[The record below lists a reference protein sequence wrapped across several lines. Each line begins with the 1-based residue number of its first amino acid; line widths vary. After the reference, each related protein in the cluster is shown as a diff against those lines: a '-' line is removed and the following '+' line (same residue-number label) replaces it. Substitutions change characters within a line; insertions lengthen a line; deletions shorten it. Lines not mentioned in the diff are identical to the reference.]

1 MRQTEETSDRY
12 AKLDTWED
20 EQILDALA
28 DGQAQA
34 VEAVRRARSA
44 LASAARAVTDQLLR
58 GGRLVYA
65 GAGSSIRIAAQDGSE
80 LPATFG
86 FAPERL
92 VYLIAGGPETL
103 LTGRGSAEDDEDEA
117 VMAVEAQQIGPRD
130 VVIAVSA
137 SGSTPYTLAAAKAA
151 RARGACVIGIANNR
165 DAPLLREANHPI
177 LLESGPEV
185 IAGSTRLG
193 AGTAQK
199 CALGL
204 LSTLVNIRLGAVFG
218 GMMINLRAD
227 NAKLKARARAM
238 VAKIAGIDEQQAKK
252 ALEEARGEIA
262 PAALICAGARG
273 LAEAQALL
281 AGAKGNLRLALA
293 RLTGS

>member
-12 AKLDTWED
+12 VELDTWDD
-20 EQILDALA
+20 EKILDALV
-28 DGQAQA
+28 DGQARA
-34 VEAVRRARSA
+34 VESVRRARAA
-44 LASAARAVTDQLLR
+44 LAAAARAIAGRLSQ

-92 VYLIAGGPETL
+92 VYLIAGGNEAL
-103 LTGRGSAEDDEDEA
+103 LEGRATAEDDEREA
-117 VMAVEAQQIGPRD
+117 RAAVAAHDLGARD
-130 VVIAVSA
+130 VLIAVSA

-151 RARGACVIGIANNR
+151 RGRGSMIVGIANNR
-165 DAPLLREANHPI
+165 SAPLLEAADHPI

-199 CALGL
+199 SALGL
-204 LSTLVNIRLGAVFG
+204 LSTLVNIRLGAVYD
-218 GMMINLRAD
+218 GMMVNLRAD
-227 NAKLKARARAM
+227 NVKLKARARAM
-238 VAKIAGIDEQQAKK
+238 VARIAKVNERQAEQ
-252 ALEEARGEIA
+252 ALAESHGEVA
-262 PAALICAGARG
+262 PAALLCAGAAG
-273 LAEAQALL
+273 LAEAQELL
-281 AGAKGNLRLALA
+281 AQCRGNLRLALA
-293 RLTGS
+293 RLAGS

>member
-12 AKLDTWED
+12 AGLDTWDD
-20 EQILDALA
+20 ETILDVLVE
-28 DGQAQA
+28 GQARA
-34 VEAVRRARSA
+34 VESVRRAR
-44 LASAARAVTDQLLR
+44 AAVAAAAQATIRQLLR
-58 GGRLVYA
+58 GGRLIYA

-92 VYLIAGGPETL
+92 VYLIAGGRDALVE
-103 LTGRGSAEDDEDEA
+103 GRGSAEDDEEEA
-117 VMAVEAQQIGPRD
+117 VRAVEANDLGAAD
-130 VVIAVSA
+130 VLIAVSA

-151 RARGACVIGIANNR
+151 RSRGTVVVGIANNR
-165 DAPLLREANHPI
+165 SAPLLKVSSYPV

-204 LSTLVNIRLGAVFG
+204 LSTLVNIRLGAVYD

-227 NAKLKARARAM
+227 NAKLKARARTM
-238 VAKIAGIDEQQAKK
+238 VARIAKVDERRAGK
-252 ALEEARGEIA
+252 ALDESHGEVA
-262 PAALICAGARG
+262 PAALICAGAEG
-273 LAEAQALL
+273 LAQAQALL
-281 AGAKGNLRLALA
+281 AQAKGNLRLALA
-293 RLTGS
+293 KLPGS

>member
-12 AKLDTWED
+12 AELDTWDD
-20 EQILDALA
+20 EKILDVLA
-28 DGQAQA
+28 EGQARA
-34 VEAVRRARSA
+34 IESVRRARAA
-44 LASAARAVTDQLLR
+44 LAAAAQATIGQLLG
-58 GGRLVYA
+58 GGRLIYA

-92 VYLIAGGPETL
+92 VYLIAGGRDALVE
-103 LTGRGSAEDDEDEA
+103 GRGSAEDDEAAA
-117 VMAVEAQQIGPRD
+117 VRAVEANDLRAAD
-130 VVIAVSA
+130 VLIAVSA

-151 RARGACVIGIANNR
+151 RARGTVVVGIANNR
-165 DAPLLREANHPI
+165 SAPLLKESSHPV

-204 LSTLVNIRLGAVFG
+204 LSTLVNIRLGAVYG
-218 GMMINLRAD
+218 GLMINLRAD

-238 VAKIAGIDEQQAKK
+238 VARIAKVDERRAEK
-252 ALEEARGEIA
+252 ALDESHGEVA
-262 PAALICAGARG
+262 SAALICAGAEG
-273 LAEAQALL
+273 LAQAQALL
-281 AGAKGNLRLALA
+281 AQAKGNLRLALA
-293 RLTGS
+293 GLPGS

>member
-1 MRQTEETSDRY
+1 MTKSWMSLQKDRPRRS
-12 AKLDTWED
+12 KS
-20 EQILDALA
+20 
-28 DGQAQA
+28 
-34 VEAVRRARSA
+34 VRRARPA
-44 LASAARAVTDQLLR
+44 LAAAARAVTDRLLG
-58 GGRLVYA
+58 GGRLAYA

-92 VYLIAGGPETL
+92 VYLIAGGPEAL
-103 LTGRGSAEDDEDEA
+103 LTGRGSAEDDEDAA
-117 VMAVEAQQIGPRD
+117 VRAVEAQKLGAQD

-137 SGSTPYTLAAAKAA
+137 SGSTPYTLAAARAAKAN
-151 RARGACVIGIANNR
+151 GACVIGIANNR
-165 DAPLLREANHPI
+165 NSPLLEAASYSI

-204 LSTLVNIRLGAVFG
+204 LSTLVNIRLGAVFD

-238 VAKIAGIDEQQAKK
+238 VSRIARVDEKRAEQA
-252 ALEEARGEIA
+252 LDESHGEVA

-273 LAEAQALL
+273 LAHARTLL
-281 AGAKGNLRLALA
+281 AQSKGNLRLALA
-293 RLTGS
+293 RLTGH